1 MALRRSSSGRY
12 PRNDEDLDEEEVE
25 NNGYVQ
31 VFVKPLDSGSYN
43 MILGWLGLGNI
54 KLTQQQVTVA
64 YTVAGVV
71 AAVILYQVLFSDLGY
86 LFHRICSLII
96 PIFSVG
102 CAFYCIALYLR
113 KTWSTTSIYI
123 LFCACFAGEFIG
135 QCLCDNSKENYITQP
150 LLSLVVLVSVSFA
163 SVFSTLETVNSTG
176 LIVFVSFIR
185 FLACTSLVDLPQT
198 LRPFV
203 AYFSGVAGVIAAK
216 YMETV
221 FKPPSGGNGFMTP
234 DGKIPVIKRRRSSS
248 STAQSGSFSRHAS
261 RRTSLPALIHSKQVS
276 PFLRVAILEMGWDSC
291 GPLLLILSSLYI
303 ARQ

>member
-1 MALRRSSSGRY
+1 MALRRSSAVRV
-12 PRNDEDLDEEEVE
+12 PRNDDDLDEEEVE

-31 VFVKPLDSGSYN
+31 VFVKPLDSGSYS
-43 MILGWLGLGNI
+43 MVLGWLGLGNL
-54 KLTQQQVTVA
+54 KLTQQQITVA
-64 YTVAGVV
+64 YTLSGIVG
-71 AAVILYQVLFSDLGY
+71 AVILYQVLFSDLGY

-113 KTWSTTSIYI
+113 KTWSTTSVYI
-123 LFCACFAGEFIG
+123 LFCACFAGEFLG
-135 QCLCDNSKENYITQP
+135 QCMCDSSKENYITQP
-150 LLSLVVLVSVSFA
+150 LLCLIVLIAVSIA
-163 SVFSTLETVNSTG
+163 GIFSTLETINSTG
-176 LIVFVSFIR
+176 IIVFVSFVR

-221 FKPPSGGNGFMTP
+221 FKPATNNGFITQ

-248 STAQSGSFSRHAS
+248 STAQGGSFSRHAS
-261 RRTSLPALIHSKQVS
+261 RRTSLPALIHSKQVRLYHPS
-276 PFLRVAILEMGWDSC
+276 TGTCCEAGV
-291 GPLLLILSSLYI
+291 LLHYF
-303 ARQ
+303 